1 MNEHSYASPP
11 KHQLDNGS
19 RLQRIVEEFRGG
31 YALLETIEK
40 GITYFG
46 STRVTEDNP
55 RYDTARAL
63 AKKIASLGFTT
74 ITGGGPGIMEAVN
87 RGAVEAGGRSIGFN
101 IMLEKEHKNQYVQ
114 ESVRF
119 YYLFVRKVMLA
130 SAGHAYVFFP
140 GGFGTLD
147 EFFEISTLIHT
158 HKLNEDIPV
167 VLFDKHYWDPLVQY
181 LKEIVAERYHGFY
194 AKDFRMWNLFDNID
208 EAVAFIQSNVMEKRL
223 YAPYHGE

>member
-1 MNEHSYASPP
+1 MNGHSYASQP

-19 RLQRIVEEFRGG
+19 RLQRIVEEFRNG

-46 STRVTEDNP
+46 STRVKESEP
-55 RYDTARAL
+55 RYEQARQL
-63 AKKIASLGFTT
+63 AYRIASLGFTT

-87 RGAVEAGGRSIGFN
+87 RGAAEAGGRSLGFN
-101 IMLEKEHKNQYVQ
+101 IMLEKEHKNRYVQ

-130 SAGHAYVFFP
+130 SAGYAYVFFP

-158 HKLNEDIPV
+158 HKLHEDIPV
-167 VLFDKHYWDPLVQY
+167 ILFGKEYWFPLLEY
-181 LKEIVAERYHGFY
+181 LEKTVADRYYGFNKE
-194 AKDFRMWNLFDNID
+194 DFRIWTVMDTID
-208 EAVAFIQSNVMEKRL
+208 DTVAFIQKNVLKKRL
-223 YAPYHGE
+223 YASYHGE

>member
-1 MNEHSYASPP
+1 MNGYSYASSP

-19 RLQRIVEEFRGG
+19 RLQRIVEEFRNG

-101 IMLEKEHKNQYVQ
+101 IMLEKEHKNRYVQ
-114 ESVRF
+114 ESAKF

-130 SAGHAYVFFP
+130 SAGHAYIFLP

-158 HKLNEDIPV
+158 HKLHEDIPV
-167 VLFDKHYWDPLVQY
+167 VLFDSQYWNPLLEY
-181 LKEIVAERYHGFY
+181 LNEVVADRYHGFNPV
-194 AKDFRMWNLFDNID
+194 DFRMWAVLNTID
-208 EAVAFIQSNVMEKRL
+208 EVTAFIQKNILQKRL

>member
-46 STRVTEDNP
+46 STRAEETDRHYEEAQLL
-55 RYDTARAL
+55 ARRVA
-63 AKKIASLGFTT
+63 ALGFTT

-101 IMLEKEHKNQYVQ
+101 IMLEKEHKNPYVQ
-114 ESVRF
+114 ESVSF

-158 HKLNEDIPV
+158 HKLHEDMPV
-167 VLFDKHYWDPLVQY
+167 VLYDSRYWNPLLKY
-181 LKEIVAERYHGFY
+181 LDSVVAGRYYGF
-194 AKDFRMWNLFDNID
+194 KVEDFRIWKITDTID
-208 EAVAFIQSNVMEKRL
+208 DTVKFIKKNVLR
-223 YAPYHGE
+223 

>member
-46 STRVTEDNP
+46 STRVKETD
-55 RYDTARAL
+55 RHYADAQLL
-63 AKKIASLGFTT
+63 AHKVASLGFTT

-101 IMLEKEHKNQYVQ
+101 IMLEKEHKNPYVQ
-114 ESVRF
+114 ESVSF

-140 GGFGTLD
+140 GGFVTLD

-167 VLFDKHYWDPLVQY
+167 VLFDSQYWNVFVQ
-181 LKEIVAERYHGFY
+181 F
-194 AKDFRMWNLFDNID
+194 MSMN
-208 EAVAFIQSNVMEKRL
+208 
-223 YAPYHGE
+223 